1 MEASQFSKRGVRAR
15 GLEGGAEAAAEA
27 PRPCHVC
34 RGTGKLLSNAD
45 GTPHFVTCPWCEG
58 TKTLTP
64 GHDAQE
70 HPAETPREKTPEEVA
85 AAQER
90 AKAMLSK
97 RGGRKATG
105 GAKAAGAKKAPA
117 KRTAAKKTAAKKA
130 APAANAPIPKPRT
143 ARSARRDEG

>member
-1 MEASQFSKRGVRAR
+1 MEASQFSKRGAQAR
-15 GLEGGAEAAAEA
+15 GVGGGSGASAEG

-34 RGTGKLLSNAD
+34 RETGRLISNAD
-45 GTPHFVTCPWCEG
+45 GTPHDVVCPWCEG
-58 TKTLTP
+58 TKVLQP

-70 HPAETPREKTPEEVA
+70 HPSETPREKTPEEVA

-105 GAKAAGAKKAPA
+105 TAAKKAPA
-117 KRTAAKKTAAKKA
+117 KKATGTRKAAAKKA
-130 APAANAPIPKPRT
+130 APPANTPIPRPRT
-143 ARSARRDEG
+143 ARSARQED